1 MNCLWCYNE
10 IIPEITWT
18 NLFQLDKPKPVCNS
32 CADKLEQLQGDRC
45 IKCSRQTDAEIC
57 SDCQW
62 WKANQETD
70 PLEFNY
76 SVFAYN
82 ELMQEIIAKWKY
94 RGDYALCGIFKT
106 YLEDA
111 FQERFSKLKREIVVV
126 PIPLSKERAKERG
139 FNQAKA
145 LAEFLPT
152 KCTDILLR
160 KHGEKQSK
168 KTRMERIDTE
178 NPFILENPIN
188 KPVILVD
195 DIYTT
200 GTTLRHAADLLKNQG
215 CPAIYG
221 LTLIRG

>member
-18 NLFQLDKPKPVCNS
+18 NLFQLERSKLVCDG
-32 CADKLEQLQGDRC
+32 CAEKLELLQGQRC
-45 IKCSRQTDAEIC
+45 IKCSRRTDVEIC

-62 WKANQETD
+62 WEANKEVD
-70 PLEFNY
+70 SLEFNY
-76 SVFAYN
+76 SIFTYN
-82 ELMQEIIAKWKY
+82 ERMQEIIAKWKY
-94 RGDYALCGIFKT
+94 RGDYALGGIFKN
-106 YLEDA
+106 YLLDA
-111 FQERFSKLKREIVVV
+111 FQERFSGIKRDAVVM
-126 PIPLSKERAKERG
+126 PIPLSKERVKERG

-145 LAEFLPT
+145 LADLLPI
-152 KCTDILLR
+152 KCVDILHR

-168 KTRMERIDTE
+168 KTRMERIDSE
-178 NPFILENPIN
+178 NPFFLETPIN

-200 GTTLRHAADLLKNQG
+200 GTTLRHAAGLLKIHG
-215 CPAIYG
+215 CPVVYG